1 MLKSVLVNRMC
12 YDKIK
17 ELKFIVVLS
26 KFVIIK
32 HTYISNVY
40 CIEWLLKHCQNKSYQ
55 DSLAQVTN

>member
-1 MLKSVLVNRMC
+1 MC

-17 ELKFIVVLS
+17 GLKFIVLLS

-40 CIEWLLKHCQNKSYQ
+40 CIEWILKHCQNKSYQ
-55 DSLAQVTN
+55 DSLA